1 MTVNLSE
8 NHPKMQ
14 SFLESHNVGILA
26 TASKLGVPH
35 AATMYFVIGPN
46 FQIHFV
52 TRQDTTKHRNIS
64 ENPQVALAIFDAA
77 SQTTVQAMGTV
88 EEVTDTALQANI
100 YNQVLA
106 ITKGTSGNHQPPLTK
121 LDAGKYI
128 TYQLKPRTLR
138 MAEFIK
144 AEYPPVDQI
153 FEIAI
158 PG

>member
-8 NHPKMQ
+8 NHPKIQ

-26 TASKLGVPH
+26 TASKEGVPH
-35 AATMYFVIGPN
+35 AATMYFIVEPN
-46 FQIHFV
+46 AQIYFV
-52 TRQDTTKHRNIS
+52 TREQTTKHHNIS

-77 SQTTVQAMGTV
+77 TQTTVQAMGNV
-88 EEVTDTALQANI
+88 EVVTDPTLQATI
-100 YNQVLA
+100 FSKVQAV
-106 ITKGTSGNHQPPLTK
+106 TKATSGEHQPPLTK
-121 LDAGKYI
+121 IDAGGYV
-128 TYQLKPRTLR
+128 TYLLKPQTLR

>member
-8 NHPKMQ
+8 NHPKIR
-14 SFLESHNVGILA
+14 SFLDSHKVGILA
-26 TASKLGVPH
+26 TSSKQGVPH

-46 FQIHFV
+46 FEIYFV
-52 TRQDTTKHRNIS
+52 TRQQTTKHSNLS
-64 ENPQVALAIFDAA
+64 ENPQAALAIFDAA
-77 SQTTVQAMGTV
+77 TQTTVQAMGVV
-88 EEVTDTALQANI
+88 EEITDTALQADI
-100 YNQVLA
+100 FNQVTA
-106 ITKGTSGNHQPPLTK
+106 ITKGTSGEHQPPLTK
-121 LDAGKYI
+121 IDAGNYV